1 MSKGL
6 SRALWSAVLGI
17 GAAVSAFSAG
27 DSEAEQSRTRAPKG
41 VFIYGIDG
49 DPTGNINPVTAG
61 GRYDLM
67 AVKAM
72 FSPLFVYNGPGDLD
86 YFLAEGITIS
96 QDKRVYTVNLRQ
108 GVKWHDGE
116 VFNADDV
123 VFTYSTIVSTPTAT
137 GHDVYQFN
145 GSPLQVEKVD
155 DYTVNFIFPYAVPFA
170 LEILAMEKFMAPEH
184 IWAGESDFKVNEK
197 NANPIGTG
205 PYKFSEYR
213 EGESLIMVKN
223 KDYFLGEPSIE
234 TVIFRVLLDANAAV
248 LALKTGEIDALAV
261 QPSDVEKF
269 DDSISVYP
277 YSENR
282 IGYMSTILYRENM
295 DNLLFRKAVLSGI
308 NKEDLIRATYVSED
322 YALNARSFLPQGAS
336 YYSDDVEF
344 YPYNP
349 ELARK
354 YLKDSNVSNPR
365 LRIAYLGNVPTYEVQ
380 ALLIQANLAE
390 VGIDVE
396 LMPLDSGAMFNN
408 ALYPRTAEFDLFL
421 GGFIMGI
428 DPDNY
433 ATLFTSTG
441 NANFSGIENS
451 KLDEL
456 FDAGRQELD
465 ESARASIYAE
475 LQREF
480 MDYAFFLPL
489 TENKRILAVSNR
501 IGGIDDAKLVPIFT
515 FEDMSRLTEIR

>member
-1 MSKGL
+1 MIKML
-6 SRALWSAVLGI
+6 KPAIWSLVLG
-17 GAAVSAFSAG
+17 VLVTMSAFSAG
-27 DSEAEQSRTRAPKG
+27 DTEPEENISRSPRG

-49 DPTGNINPVTAG
+49 DPSGNINPITAG

-72 FSPLFVYNGPGDLD
+72 FSPLFVYNGPGRLD
-86 YFLAEGITIS
+86 YFLAEGVTVS
-96 QDKRVYTVNLRQ
+96 EDKLTYTVTLRE

-123 VFTYSTIVSTPTAT
+123 VFTYNTIISTPTAT

-145 GSPLQVEKVD
+145 GSPLRVEKID
-155 DYTVNFIFPYAVPFA
+155 DYTVRFIFPYAVPFA

-184 IWAGESDFKVNEK
+184 IWAGESEFKVNEK

-205 PYKFSEYR
+205 PYKFGEYR
-213 EGESLIMVKN
+213 EGESLTLVKN
-223 KDYFLGEPSIE
+223 DDYFFGEPNID
-234 TVIFRVLLDANAAV
+234 TVIFRVVLDANAAV

-261 QPSDVEKF
+261 QPSDVDKF

-308 NKEDLIRATYVSED
+308 NKEDLIRAAYVSEE

-336 YYSDDVEF
+336 YHSDDVAF
-344 YPYNP
+344 HAYNP
-349 ELARK
+349 EQARR
-354 YLKDSNVSNPR
+354 YLQESGVSNPQ
-365 LRIAYLGNVPTYEVQ
+365 LRIAYLGNVPAYEVQ

-390 VGIDVE
+390 VGIEVE
-396 LMPLDSGAMFNN
+396 LLPLDAAAMFTN
-408 ALYPRTAEFDLFL
+408 ALYKKTAEFDLFL

-433 ATLFTSTG
+433 AALFTSTG

-451 KLDEL
+451 KIDEL
-456 FDAGRQELD
+456 FAAGREELD
-465 ESARASIYAE
+465 DSARDSIYTE
-475 LQREF
+475 LQKEF

-489 TENKRILAVSNR
+489 TENKRILAISNR
-501 IGGIDDAKLVPIFT
+501 IGGIDEAKLVPIFT
-515 FEDMSRLTEIR
+515 FEDMSKLTEIR